1 MRDVGRH
8 ASAEPGTSRP
18 GGESVALNWIV
29 GKSDLILVTG
39 ANGFVGS
46 KVVEILLDYGFTNI
60 RCFVRSENNLQT
72 LKTLGDSRGA
82 HLDLCQGNL
91 LSRDDCVRGV
101 RGASLIIHLA
111 AGTGKSFA
119 GCFMNSAVA
128 TRNLLD
134 AARQVTH
141 LKRFLSVSSLSV
153 YSGAAL
159 RPGELVSESSPIET
173 EHMARF
179 DPYCFGKIKQDE
191 LVMTYGRDYG
201 VPYAIVRPGVVYG
214 PGKRAI
220 PGRVGIDTFGIFLHL
235 GGANRLPII
244 FVDNCAEAVVLAAV
258 VEGVDSEVFVAVDDE
273 LPRSRDFLRLFKRN
287 VRRFPSVCIPY
298 GMFYALNW
306 AWERYSIRSE
316 GQLPPVF
323 NRRICAAYYQRQ
335 RYTNQ
340 KLKDLTGW
348 KPRVPFE
355 QASSRYF
362 EFMRQG
368 ERK

>member
-1 MRDVGRH
+1 MWRGVLVSVMKGGDETVGF
-8 ASAEPGTSRP
+8 G
-18 GGESVALNWIV
+18 WIV
-29 GKSDLILVTG
+29 CTSDLFLVTG

-46 KVVEILLDYGFTNI
+46 KVVEILLEYGFTNI
-60 RCFVRSENNLQT
+60 RCLVRSENNIQA
-72 LKTLGDSRGA
+72 LKSLGESQRA
-82 HLDLCQGNL
+82 HVEIIQGNL
-91 LSRDDCVRGV
+91 LSREDCAQAVLGV
-101 RGASLIIHLA
+101 SVIIHLA

-134 AARQVTH
+134 AARQLTH

-153 YSGAAL
+153 YSGALL
-159 RPGELVSESSPIET
+159 RRGQLVDESSPMET

-179 DPYCFGKIKQDE
+179 DPYCYGKIKQDE
-191 LVMTYGRDYG
+191 LVMRYGKDYG
-201 VPYAIVRPGVVYG
+201 IPFAIVRPGVVYG

-235 GGANRLPII
+235 GGANKLPII
-244 FVDNCAEAVVLAAV
+244 FVDNCAEAVVLAAIV
-258 VEGVDSEVFVAVDDE
+258 RGVNNEVFVAVDDE
-273 LPRSRDFLRLFKRN
+273 LPRSRDFLRLFKKN
-287 VRRFPSVCIPY
+287 VRRFPSIRIPY
-298 GMFYALNW
+298 RLFYTLNW

-340 KLKDLTGW
+340 KLKDVTGW
-348 KPRVPFE
+348 KPRVTFE
-355 QASSRYF
+355 EASRRYF

-368 ERK
+368 GSK